1 MVAVVDTNHD
11 VTPHLSA
18 LKAAGV
24 RTVIR
29 YINPGNV
36 SEEKTV
42 KEPEARAIAAAG
54 LRLGLVCEGWGDFAH
69 NAISYAKGASDG
81 SFCRTYARTVGAP
94 KGAIIWFAVDADASA
109 AQIKNLVIPY
119 FTAIRAATINLAAM
133 GVTYRV
139 GVYGSGAVCSAVM
152 ESKTADA
159 SWLSCSLGWSGS
171 REAVGAE
178 KWTLRQHVPA
188 VIAGIDTDPNDTI
201 TPGADIGDFVPFA
214 PTPERTSPGGILADI
229 ASVFTRSD

>member
-11 VTPHLSA
+11 VTPHLLA

-69 NAISYAKGASDG
+69 NAISYAKGAKDG
-81 SFCRTYARTVGAP
+81 AFCASYAVKLGAP
-94 KGAIIWFAVDADASA
+94 RGAIVWFAVDTDASSA
-109 AQIKNLVIPY
+109 EIKNLVLPY
-119 FTAIRAATINLAAM
+119 FAAIRAAMQGLF
-133 GVTYRV
+133 RV

-152 ESKTADA
+152 TAGSADA

-171 REAVGAE
+171 QLYLIDNR
-178 KWTLRQHVPA
+178 WSLRQHTPQT
-188 VIAGIDTDPNDTI
+188 IAGIDTDPNDTHN
-201 TPGADIGDFVPFA
+201 TEDIGDFVPFA

-229 ASVFTRSD
+229 ASIFTRSD